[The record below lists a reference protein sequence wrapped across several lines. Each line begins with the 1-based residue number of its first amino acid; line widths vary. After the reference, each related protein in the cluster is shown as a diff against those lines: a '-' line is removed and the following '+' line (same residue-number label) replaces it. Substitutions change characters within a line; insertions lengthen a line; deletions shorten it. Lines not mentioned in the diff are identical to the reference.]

1 MALHFDHFQNFVK
14 KQLRTG
20 SKVTLYCTWA
30 MGMCQN
36 IFISD
41 MYIYKLK
48 EKNKYKSSQI
58 VDILFEFDIINKN
71 SLSTFQSKVR
81 APY

>member
-1 MALHFDHFQNFVK
+1 
-14 KQLRTG
+14 
-20 SKVTLYCTWA
+20 

-48 EKNKYKSSQI
+48 EENKYKSSQI
-58 VDILFEFDIINKN
+58 VDILFEFVSWFGMK
-71 SLSTFQSKVR
+71 K
-81 APY
+81 